1 MPAAGWFVCSMR
13 QNPARSA
20 SQRSHK
26 ITHYPSLSFPEATH
40 PLHTYGCRTSRSST
54 LNLKLNAAAR
64 GLGGRSSSGTRAA
77 VSFLKNTD
85 EDTWIITGYVVASTI
100 GR

>member
-26 ITHYPSLSFPEATH
+26 ITHSPSFSFPEATH
-40 PLHTYGCRTSRSST
+40 PLHTYGCHTSRSLY
-54 LNLKLNAAAR
+54 LNLNAAAR
-64 GLGGRSSSGTRAA
+64 GWEAAPRGTRA
-77 VSFLKNTD
+77 SLFLLF
-85 EDTWIITGYVVASTI
+85 
-100 GR
+100 

>member
-26 ITHYPSLSFPEATH
+26 ITHSPSFSFPEATH
-40 PLHTYGCRTSRSST
+40 PLHTYGCHTSRSST
-54 LNLKLNAAAR
+54 SISSKR
-64 GLGGRSSSGTRAA
+64 GRAA
-77 VSFLKNTD
+77 GRPLLEERERVSFLKNTR
-85 EDTWIITGYVVASTI
+85 GYMDHNRVCCS
-100 GR
+100 